1 MQQDVGEF
9 LDYINSTAEEKIFK
23 YVDADWNYK
32 TNMTPETQ
40 AYSVRPHHVY
50 K

>member
-23 YVDADWNYK
+23 YAEADWNYK

-40 AYSVRPHHVY
+40 AKFATIFSCC
-50 K
+50 